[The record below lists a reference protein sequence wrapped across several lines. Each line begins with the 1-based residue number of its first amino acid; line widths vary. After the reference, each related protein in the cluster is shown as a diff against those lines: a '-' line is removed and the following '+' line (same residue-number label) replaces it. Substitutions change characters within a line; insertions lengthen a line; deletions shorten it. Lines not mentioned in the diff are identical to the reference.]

1 VIGGT
6 KGAAATLGLNR
17 STLIN
22 KMKKLGISRPSA
34 ESSEHLGASTSRA
47 RPLPQMQ

>member
-1 VIGGT
+1 
-6 KGAAATLGLNR
+6 LNR

-47 RPLPQMQ
+47 RSLPQMQ